1 MEQALMA
8 GIIAIALAMYLVGII
23 TGKMLNKK
31 KGEVCSVHVTS
42 QNTGIKYHVSR
53 YEITKDDEINLMI
66 YNHVA
71 GRYEWYPIWHF
82 DNPFVIAYTLDS
94 NYAMNHWFKYMIG
107 AEKSKEL
114 TKGDK
119 K

>member
-1 MEQALMA
+1 MEQALVA
-8 GIIAIALAMYLVGII
+8 GIIAIALAMYLIGII

-42 QNTGIKYHVSR
+42 QNTGIKYHASR

-82 DNPFVIAYTLDS
+82 DNPFIIAYTLDS

-114 TKGDK
+114 TKDTK